1 MIKNVK
7 DRDSEVCS
15 VSSTVFE
22 AGWNN
27 LQRGLW
33 ILAEKLWIAL
43 NRHNLF

>member
-15 VSSTVFE
+15 VSSAVFK

-27 LQRGLW
+27 LQREDYGFL
-33 ILAEKLWIAL
+33 LKSCG
-43 NRHNLF
+43 